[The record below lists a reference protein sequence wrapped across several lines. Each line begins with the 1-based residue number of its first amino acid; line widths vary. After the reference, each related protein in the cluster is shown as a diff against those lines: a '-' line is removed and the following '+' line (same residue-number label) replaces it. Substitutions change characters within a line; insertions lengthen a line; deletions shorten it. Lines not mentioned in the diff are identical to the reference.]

1 MKDLFKTNPL
11 DVDAVIEALG
21 EIENMKQEFDDKM
34 GEITGTEDQMPWE
47 KGPQQ
52 FKQMEVSPNLDK
64 WIPRQSQNT
73 NMPGKG
79 DSAGGGQ
86 TCNVNGVEMPGA
98 CQP

>member
-47 KGPQQ
+47 K
-52 FKQMEVSPNLDK
+52 VRNNLSK
-64 WIPRQSQNT
+64 WKYLRIWI
-73 NMPGKG
+73 
-79 DSAGGGQ
+79 
-86 TCNVNGVEMPGA
+86 NGFPANRKIQICRARAILPAVVKPAM
-98 CQP
+98 